1 MKKILINL
9 AVLSSFAFAT
19 AVHADC
25 VTTDSGCIVSGT
37 GEPVR
42 SGTSSSPNSSLEK
55 AAQRSDRSVQSRSS
69 KDNQAK
75 KSDISTRNTSRQSS
89 NSMPG
94 TIRQSGTSMPENT
107 RQLDTPTPNISSQSS
122 SSKPE
127 MAAEADTSQNRSA
140 NAFPNPQSATGAAPA
155 YRSTCCW
162 AP

>member
-25 VTTDSGCIVSGT
+25 VTTGSGCIVSGT

-69 KDNQAK
+69 KDDQAK
-75 KSDISTRNTSRQSS
+75 KSDTSTRNISRQSS
-89 NSMPG
+89 NS
-94 TIRQSGTSMPENT
+94 
-107 RQLDTPTPNISSQSS
+107 
-122 SSKPE
+122 
-127 MAAEADTSQNRSA
+127 DTSQNRSA
-140 NAFPNPQSATGAAPA
+140 NAFPNPQSATGTAPA